1 MLNPMRYKNDNTYWG
16 GGGTK
21 PWPPFV
27 LKIAEGKT
35 YELSWKV
42 KVMKKKGA
50 NYIRGILYV
59 PVIFLYPERSD
70 PFEPF
75 ALTAF
80 QSPHG
85 HAPSSPQRCMHSI
98 TSACFILSIYI
109 SFCQYVAF
117 KNTLFYQN
125 FFFFF
130 WQCSFPHTHDIL
142 SSSSLEN
149 LTILFAIWQCAVN

>member
-42 KVMKKKGA
+42 KVIKKGCKLHTR
-50 NYIRGILYV
+50 YIIRTSYLFIPRTLRPLRTVRSYSISV
-59 PVIFLYPERSD
+59 PSRPRAE
-70 PFEPF
+70 F
-75 ALTAF
+75 ATAL
-80 QSPHG
+80 
-85 HAPSSPQRCMHSI
+85 HSI

-130 WQCSFPHTHDIL
+130 WQCSFPHTHDTL
-142 SSSSLEN
+142 SLSSLEN